1 MKKYVLFSL
10 SILMLCWVLVLPVS
24 AVSREIPCIQD
35 DAGILTDQE
44 EEKLT
49 ALAEEASRQVNC
61 GIHILTTEDYLKLP
75 HAEDLQI
82 IDDIIADYYSRTG
95 YGFGEHQ
102 DGTILVLSM
111 AERDYCFYTHG
122 FGDTGLSDGAMD
134 HITSSFFNDISNN
147 MWYYGFEDYIETT
160 EKELQR
166 SRDGH
171 PFVGTYYHPA
181 SRILGIFGCFA
192 IGFLVAYR
200 TRKKYLMELENTA
213 VQTHAENFLSPM
225 GLEITLSEDLF
236 THSTTNRM
244 RICQDASPNHGS
256 SSGSRSRSG
265 SRGFVSGRQTGSSRS
280 GKF

>member
-1 MKKYVLFSL
+1 MKKTVLFL
-10 SILMLCWVLVLPVS
+10 LNILVLSWILSLP
-24 AVSREIPCIQD
+24 AFAASREMPYIQD
-35 DAGILTDQE
+35 DAGILSAQE
-44 EEKLT
+44 EENLT
-49 ALAEEASRQVNC
+49 ALAREASRQLNC
-61 GIHILTTEDYLKLP
+61 GIYILTTEDYLQLP
-75 HAEDLQI
+75 HAESLQI
-82 IDDIIADYYSRTG
+82 IDDIIADYYCRTG
-95 YGFGEHQ
+95 YGFGPNQ

-122 FGDTGLSDGAMD
+122 SADTDLSDGAMD
-134 HITSSFFNDISNN
+134 HITSSFFSDISNN

-160 EKELQR
+160 EKELKR

-181 SRILGIFGCFA
+181 ARILGILGCFA
-192 IGFLVAYR
+192 IGFLVAHR
-200 TRKKYLMELENTA
+200 TRKRHLKELQTVA

-244 RICQDASPNHGS
+244 RICQAESSSHGS
-256 SSGSRSRSG
+256 GRRSRSHSQG
-265 SRGFVSGRQTGSSRS
+265 YVSGRQTGSSRS